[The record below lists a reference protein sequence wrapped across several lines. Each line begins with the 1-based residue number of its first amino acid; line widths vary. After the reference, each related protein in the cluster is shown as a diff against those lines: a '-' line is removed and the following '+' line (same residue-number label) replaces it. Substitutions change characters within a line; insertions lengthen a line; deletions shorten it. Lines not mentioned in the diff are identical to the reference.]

1 MKAAASRLA
10 KRTVR
15 QEGASEI
22 PRRKQ
27 MKVENVEVAREV
39 LPNNSS
45 AQQLDTIG
53 MQVDQ
58 LRTVRETM
66 KTSGQEFDSA
76 LGGASKLVNSFGE
89 IYTAAVTSDNGVA
102 ASLKNPLVSW
112 SQKSGNNQEGKYAPQ
127 VAVMT
132 CTPPKG
138 YFEVFDRSQVR
149 ITSAKILQRERQL
162 NEKEIVNPQARR
174 VVGEH
179 QIPTVAQSDTN
190 DGMIQELLKELEELE
205 EPHELSEDDE
215 AMIDALLQELE
226 LEIVFPVRDE
236 RIEMIAEIE
245 GNESLV
251 NADVSAEGINE
262 DNGAS
267 SSEALIE
274 TEGKCGSKGSHLTG
288 RFEQPNSL
296 VPIGVIQQHPGLS
309 HKRRL

>member
-76 LGGASKLVNSFGE
+76 LGGASKLVNSFG
-89 IYTAAVTSDNGVA
+89 
-102 ASLKNPLVSW
+102 VSW

-162 NEKEIVNPQARR
+162 NEKKIVNPQARR

-245 GNESLV
+245 GNESL
-251 NADVSAEGINE
+251 
-262 DNGAS
+262 
-267 SSEALIE
+267 
-274 TEGKCGSKGSHLTG
+274 
-288 RFEQPNSL
+288 
-296 VPIGVIQQHPGLS
+296 
-309 HKRRL
+309 